1 MYVCICNAVTDHD
14 IRDAVEGGARGLED
28 LRDRLR
34 VATCCGACED
44 TANACLSQHVS
55 PGESSHLRT
64 FAKGRASTRVD
75 SVESCI
81 A

>member
-1 MYVCICNAVTDHD
+1 MYVCICNAVTDRD

-28 LRDRLR
+28 LRDRLQ

-44 TANACLSQHVS
+44 TANACLSQHVR
-55 PGESSHLRT
+55 PGEASPVRT
-64 FAKGRASTRVD
+64 FANGFAGSRVE
-75 SVESCI
+75 SVEACV